1 MENIKGRSNSYS
13 QWILR
18 REGCLK
24 ASNLPEFLED
34 MLKEQKKI
42 DDKECETMVGA
53 AVKEAQQVF
62 LERACEWLKKNTFLG
77 THPYELNE
85 FIKAMEK

>member
-1 MENIKGRSNSYS
+1 MKNIKGRANSYA

-24 ASNLPEFLED
+24 AANLPEFLED

-62 LERACEWLKKNTFLG
+62 LERAVKVFKKHCPFANVDSIRK
-77 THPYELNE
+77 ELE
-85 FIKAMEK
+85 IEL